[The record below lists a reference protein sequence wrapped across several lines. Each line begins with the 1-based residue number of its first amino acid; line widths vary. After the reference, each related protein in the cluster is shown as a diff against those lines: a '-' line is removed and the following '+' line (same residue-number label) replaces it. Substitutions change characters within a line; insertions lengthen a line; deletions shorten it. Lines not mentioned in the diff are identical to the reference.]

1 MHVSVELAVHKLY
14 SSSKIF
20 DIQHYSFV
28 LEVWY
33 RERVKSPSS
42 IYFDRRIHKCE
53 AVNLWICIQISKGW
67 PTDKNVGICVI
78 LENFV
83 HINVGL
89 VNNCAE
95 IFTAHVRARSVD
107 YHALA
112 ETRVF
117 EYWVG
122 DRYLGATV
130 STIVIIVGPWKIIG
144 CSATLSTRISC
155 LQHHHFIHS
164 VGLHCDQALITVCK
178 EVLELRVFD
187 DKFRRRI
194 PDGLMLSEGI
204 DVKKSPSSAVVV
216 TCWLLLCEVIR
227 AVNLST
233 ASLGAL
239 HLGGK
244 LLIQSI
250 LRRTVLSTGIY
261 GSPCRGWSA
270 YFVFCLRIEWAREA
284 ESLWAL
290 VNLSKRLNQRIF
302 VTKCTFHTRVICAI
316 RFMWHIAI

>member
-1 MHVSVELAVHKLY
+1 MHVSIELTVHKLD

-33 RERVKSPSS
+33 RERVKCPSS
-42 IYFDRRIHKCE
+42 IYLDWWINKCE
-53 AVNLWICIQISKGW
+53 ARNLWICIHISEGW

-78 LENFV
+78 LESFA
-83 HINVGL
+83 HIDVGL
-89 VNNCAE
+89 VNDCAE
-95 IFTAHVRARSVD
+95 IFTAHVRARPID
-107 YHALA
+107 YHTLA

-117 EYWVG
+117 EYWVF

-130 STIVIIVGPWKIIG
+130 GTIVIIVGPWIIIG
-144 CSATLSTRISC
+144 LSATLSTRISL

-187 DKFRRRI
+187 DKFGRRI
-194 PDGLMLSEGI
+194 PDSLMLSEGI
-204 DVKKSPSSAVVV
+204 DVKQSPSSAEVV
-216 TCWLLLCEVIR
+216 TCGLLLFKVIR

-233 ASLGAL
+233 TSLGAL

-250 LRRTVLSTGIY
+250 LWCTVLFTGIY

-270 YFVFCLRIEWAREA
+270 YFVFCLRIEWTREA
-284 ESLWAL
+284 EFLYGL
-290 VNLSKRLNQRIF
+290 VNVCKRLNQRIF
-302 VTKCTFHTRVICAI
+302 VTKCTLYFRVINAI